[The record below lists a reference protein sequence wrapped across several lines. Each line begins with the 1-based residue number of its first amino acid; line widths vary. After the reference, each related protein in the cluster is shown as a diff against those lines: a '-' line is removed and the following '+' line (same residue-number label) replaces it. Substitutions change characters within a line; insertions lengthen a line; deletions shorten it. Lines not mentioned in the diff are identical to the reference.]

1 MITKQKI
8 VSLIDLTPLGDNDTQ
23 VDIVNLC
30 TKERNSLGEV
40 AAICVYKQFIPV
52 VKKQLGNNFK
62 VATVVNFPN
71 GDNTI
76 EDVISEV
83 KQALSLG
90 ADEIDLVIDYKEY
103 LNQGFSEKSCQ
114 MMVEIKK
121 LCKDKTLKV
130 IIESGELK
138 LQKMITKVCQDVIDA
153 GADFIKTS
161 TGKTFEGAT
170 LAAAE
175 IILETIK
182 NSAKNWF

>member
-1 MITKQKI
+1 M
-8 VSLIDLTPLGDNDTQ
+8 
-23 VDIVNLC
+23 
-30 TKERNSLGEV
+30 
-40 AAICVYKQFIPV
+40 
-52 VKKQLGNNFK
+52 
-62 VATVVNFPN
+62 
-71 GDNTI
+71 
-76 EDVISEV
+76 ISEV

-114 MMVEIKK
+114 MMVEVKK

-138 LQKMITKVCQDVIDA
+138 LQKLITKVCQDAIDA

-170 LAAAE
+170 LAAVE
-175 IILETIK
+175 VILETIK
-182 NSAKNWF
+182 NSAKKLVLKHLVG